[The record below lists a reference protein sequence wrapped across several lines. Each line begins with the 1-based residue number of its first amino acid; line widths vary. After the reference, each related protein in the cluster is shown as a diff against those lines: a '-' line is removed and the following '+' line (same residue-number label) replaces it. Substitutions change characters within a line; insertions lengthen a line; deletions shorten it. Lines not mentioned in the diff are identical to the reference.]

1 MPRRLALA
9 VATAALVVLV
19 AAVPSSAARTDF
31 ARQAFN
37 ILPPGESGGLP
48 PDANSTDQLA
58 LYDALTPLGGHV
70 TAGDLRRLFLS
81 ERFGVQGRV
90 ARVERTGRPGLRL
103 VRDSHD
109 VAHVFGRTRAD
120 VMFGSGWVA
129 GEDRHLL
136 LDQGRGPARLA
147 AIDVPGVNAFGLL
160 TSLRTFIPSRQADA
174 FVARQVGVL
183 LRAGARGREVLRDLD
198 AWLAGLNAWYR
209 RNEPS
214 VRPWNR
220 TDAIAGFAFIGSIFG
235 NGGGNELANAQLL
248 GALNQQLGAASANR
262 VFRDLREANDPE
274 APTTISAR
282 FPYAGN
288 PAGRTPGSSLV
299 DPGSVS
305 TSALRDE
312 RVATAVA
319 ARHMSNFLLVGASR
333 SADHHPLAVMGPQL
347 GYFYPEIV
355 MQLDLHGGGID
366 ADGIAA
372 PIAPWVFIGRGR
384 DFAWSLTSASNDNTD
399 EFLEQLCGTDGRHY
413 VYRGR
418 CRAMTFFDAGT
429 LKGSGG
435 EPDRELTFFETVH
448 GPVVGTVTVNGRPF
462 AVARDRSG
470 RGREPHGM
478 LAEADLDSGRVNS
491 PQTFFRAA
499 NEYDTTFNWAYVD
512 DRNIAYFSSG
522 LLPVRAPGVDPSLP
536 TLGDGRYDWRGFL
549 PLARHPH
556 AVNPRSGM
564 LLNWN
569 NKPAPGWGAAD
580 DNFNYGSEHRVK
592 LFRGF
597 GRHMRLA
604 DVASIMNRAAT
615 EDFRAVELWPAIRR
629 VLGATAPD
637 PRTGQA
643 AGLVDAWVRQ
653 GANRLDRNLD
663 GQVDDPGAAVLD
675 ASFQGLATAVLHPVL
690 GSLADDGG
698 LFQMQHGRDNAPSS
712 GNGSSFGGGWYG
724 YVDKDLRTL
733 LGQRVRGRF
742 SRVYCGNG
750 NLAACRDSLWAALK
764 AGADQLA
771 ATQGPDPTAWR
782 SDANAERIH
791 FVPRLIPQTMR
802 WTNRPT
808 FQQAI
813 EFDGHR

>member
-1 MPRRLALA
+1 MLRRVTLAALLLLLVLA
-9 VATAALVVLV
+9 ATAT
-19 AAVPSSAARTDF
+19 ARTDF
-31 ARQAFN
+31 ARQAFDV
-37 ILPPGESGGLP
+37 LPPGASGSLP
-48 PDANSTDQLA
+48 PDANSTDQMA

-90 ARVERTGRPGLRL
+90 ARVESTGRRGLRL
-103 VRDSHD
+103 VRDSHN

-160 TSLRTFIPSRQADA
+160 TSLRTFVPSRQADA
-174 FVARQVGVL
+174 FVARQVQVL
-183 LRAGARGREVLRDLD
+183 VRAGAPGREVLRDLD
-198 AWLAGLNAWYR
+198 AWLAGVNAWYR

-214 VRPWNR
+214 APRFTR

-235 NGGGNELANAQLL
+235 NGGGNEVRNADLLARLR
-248 GALNQQLGAASANR
+248 QQLGVRGGDA
-262 VFRDLREANDPE
+262 VFRDLREADDPE
-274 APTTISAR
+274 APTTISTR
-282 FPYAGN
+282 FPYATN
-288 PAGRTPGSSLV
+288 PAGPTAASPV
-299 DPGSVS
+299 IDPGSLS
-305 TSALRDE
+305 LAQ
-312 RVATAVA
+312 A
-319 ARHMSNFLLVGASR
+319 ASSPPRMSNFLLVGANR
-333 SADHHPLAVMGPQL
+333 SADGHPLAVMGPQL

-355 MQLDLHGGGID
+355 MQIDLHGGGID
-366 ADGIAA
+366 AAGSAA
-372 PIAPWVFIGRGR
+372 PIAPWVFIGRGK
-384 DFAWSLTSASNDNTD
+384 DFAWSLTSATNDNTD
-399 EFLEQLCGTDGRHY
+399 EFLERLCGGDGKHY
-413 VYRGR
+413 LYRGR

-429 LKGSGG
+429 LKGAGG
-435 EPDRELTFFETVH
+435 QPDRELTFYETVH
-448 GPVVGTVTVNGRPF
+448 GPVVGTATVNGRPY

-478 LAEADLDSGRVNS
+478 LAEAALDSGRVHS
-491 PQTFFRAA
+491 PQTFFQAA
-499 NEYDTTFNWAYVD
+499 NQYDTTFNWGYLD
-512 DRNIAYFSSG
+512 DRNVAYFSSG
-522 LLPVRAPGVDPSLP
+522 LLPRRAPGVNPSLP
-536 TLGDGRYDWRGFL
+536 TLGDGRHDWRGFL
-549 PLARHPH
+549 SLAQHPH
-556 AVNPRSGM
+556 AANPPGGL

-569 NKPAPGWGAAD
+569 NKPAPGWVTGD
-580 DNFNYGSEHRVK
+580 DNFSYGSEHRVK

-597 GRHMRLA
+597 GRRMRLA
-604 DVASIMNRAAT
+604 DVASVMNRAAT
-615 EDFRAVELWPAIRR
+615 QDFRAVELWPTIRR

-643 AGLVDAWVRQ
+643 AGLIDAWVRG
-653 GANRLDRNLD
+653 GASRLDRNLD
-663 GQVDDPGAAVLD
+663 GSVDDPGAAVLD
-675 ASFQGLATAVLHPVL
+675 ASFEGLATAVLHPVL
-690 GSLADDGG
+690 GGLADDGG
-698 LFQMQHGRDNAPSS
+698 LFTTLHKRDEPPYRSG
-712 GNGSSFGGGWYG
+712 GNGSSFGSGWYG
-724 YVDKDLRTL
+724 YVDKDLRTI
-733 LGQRVRGRF
+733 LGLRVRGRF

-750 NLAACRDSLWAALK
+750 NLVACRDSLWAAVK

-791 FVPRLIPQTMR
+791 FVPRLIPDSMR